1 MRYYRKW
8 ARLGPLLLLAALAG
22 CEKSGAPTDLGAC
35 WRTARTPSVKLKFEI
50 VANDVES
57 LDDCAALLE
66 SYHLQG
72 AKTANGAYQGYFIF
86 IDDRQVASST
96 RADGFRYPIF
106 QPAQRREI
114 DADLLQLIKEHKGH
128 APAAK
133 DIAVE
138 RR

>member
-1 MRYYRKW
+1 MTHYRKL
-8 ARLGPLLLLAALAG
+8 ARLGALLLFGALAG
-22 CEKSGAPTDLGAC
+22 CENSGAPTDLGVC
-35 WRTARTPSVKLKFEI
+35 WRAARAPSAKPRFDI

-66 SYHLQG
+66 AYHLQG

-114 DADLLQLIKEHKGH
+114 DADLLHLIKEHKGQ